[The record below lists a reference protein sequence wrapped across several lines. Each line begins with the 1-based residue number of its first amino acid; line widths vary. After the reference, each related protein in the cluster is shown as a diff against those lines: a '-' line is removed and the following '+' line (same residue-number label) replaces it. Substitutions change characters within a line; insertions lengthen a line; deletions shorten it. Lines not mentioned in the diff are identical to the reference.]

1 MLPLRIETGRW
12 KNENIEDRVCLV
24 CEENIVEDEY
34 HFLCVCKR
42 YDDVRQVLYN
52 KISSKYQD
60 FRSLPKI
67 NKFIYL
73 MKFENIE
80 VAKYLVKAFDIR
92 KACLYA

>member
-1 MLPLRIETGRW
+1 MLKMSI
-12 KNENIEDRVCLV
+12 IS
-24 CEENIVEDEY
+24 
-34 HFLCVCKR
+34 CVYILLKR
-42 YDDVRQVLYN
+42 YDAVRQVLYN

-60 FRSLPKI
+60 FRSLTKI
-67 NKFIYL
+67 DKFIYL